1 VPALSG
7 SAHLPPGTGTRSW
20 KRATIRPVI
29 ARAWIL
35 AVVVV
40 VYGLVLWLASGKFVT
55 VVDDLGTFVAAI
67 AATLAAAH
75 RASRV
80 RGRARASWTI
90 MTASFAAAALGEGI
104 WGWYELVLRQET
116 PFPSAADVAYLT
128 FPVLALVAL
137 LLRPSTVLAG
147 QGRLRAVLDGL
158 LVAGSLFSISWV
170 TALGPTFAAGG
181 TTTLSLAL
189 SVAYPISDLVLLTTV
204 LVVMTQ
210 TPGRLGLILLAGGLG
225 LQALSDSGYT
235 YFAALGSYQTG
246 NLLDIGYLA
255 AYLLMMEAA
264 LHDAPGESRR
274 AHRGSSWRATMLPY
288 VPAALAV
295 GIAAWRLRP
304 TGADPTI
311 LVGAGLIAVLLV
323 RQLMTLVD
331 NRRLV
336 QRAMDSQE
344 QLTYQ
349 AFHDSLTSLANR
361 ALFTDRVT
369 HAVEL
374 HRRGMRPVAVLLLDL
389 DDFKSVNDSLGH
401 AAGDE
406 LLKRVAERLLAA
418 TRSSDTVARLGGDEF
433 AVLTEDDSDPLGLA
447 QRILSALDQPV
458 TLRGRLLPMQAS
470 IGIAPLRAD
479 AAPQTA
485 TDLLKQ
491 ADMAMYAAKRAGKGT
506 AMLYETD
513 MTDDADELDLR
524 ADVAAAVATQ
534 SIDVHFQPLF
544 NPTGTLLGFEALSRW
559 SRDGTNVPP
568 DRFIPAAERAG
579 VLRTLDEL
587 VLQRTL
593 ALLATGLARPNDL
606 FVTVNTSVE
615 QLTDRDLP
623 EKLARALAVH
633 GLSPH
638 QLVLE
643 VPEKR
648 LYTDPATT
656 VATLQALRRL
666 GVRLALDD
674 FGVGYSSLAR
684 LQEMPPDII
693 KVDRCFVSPLGRP
706 GTSTVLIAAMF
717 DLAHRTGAMVIAEGV
732 ERPEQLAEL
741 SRLGC
746 DAVQGFL
753 LGRPM
758 PAAEAGALSRGMATR
773 SPIAASASTTSR
785 PEA

>member
-1 VPALSG
+1 LRAVILGALTVCF
-7 SAHLPPGTGTRSW
+7 A
-20 KRATIRPVI
+20 
-29 ARAWIL
+29 
-35 AVVVV
+35 
-40 VYGLVLWLASGKFVT
+40 LVLALGSGTFVT
-55 VVDDLGTFVAAI
+55 MVDDLGTFVAAV
-67 AATLAAAH
+67 AATVAAGW
-75 RASRV
+75 RARMV
-80 RGRARASWTI
+80 HGRARTSWTL
-90 MTASFAAAALGEGI
+90 MSASFAAAALGEGI
-104 WGWYELVLRQET
+104 WAWYELVLRQET
-116 PFPSAADVAYLT
+116 PFPSVADVAYLT
-128 FPVLALVAL
+128 FPVLALTAL

-147 QGRLRAVLDGL
+147 QGRMRAVLDGL

-181 TTTLSLAL
+181 TSTLSLTL

-204 LVVMTQ
+204 LVVLTQ
-210 TPGRLGLILLAGGLG
+210 TPGRLGLILLAGGLA

-235 YFAALGSYQTG
+235 YFAAMGSYATG
-246 NLLDIGYLA
+246 NMIDVGYLA

-264 LHDAPGESRR
+264 LRDQPRASRR
-274 AHRGSSWRATMLPY
+274 EHRGSSWSATLLPY
-288 VPAALAV
+288 IPVALAV
-295 GIAAWRLRP
+295 GIACWQLRP
-304 TGADPTI
+304 SGASPT
-311 LVGAGLIAVLLV
+311 LVVGAGLVMVLLV

-336 QRAMDSQE
+336 QRVLESQE
-344 QLTYQ
+344 KLTHQ

-374 HRRGMRPVAVLLLDL
+374 HRRSLRPVAVLLLDL

-406 LLKRVAERLLAA
+406 LLVRVGERLLAT

-433 AVLTEDDSDPLGLA
+433 AVLTEDDGDPLELA
-447 QRILSALDQPV
+447 RRILSALDHPV
-458 TLRGRLLPMQAS
+458 TLLGRLLPVRAS
-470 IGIAPLRAD
+470 IGVAPLRTEAS
-479 AAPQTA
+479 PQTA

-506 AMLYETD
+506 ALLYQPD

-524 ADVAAAVATQ
+524 ADVAKAITTQ
-534 SIDVHFQPLF
+534 SIEVQFQPLF

-559 SRDGTNVPP
+559 TRNGRSVPP

-579 VLRTLDEL
+579 LLRTLDEL
-587 VLQRTL
+587 VLQQTL
-593 ALLATGLARPNDL
+593 ALLATSLAHPHDL
-606 FVTVNTSVE
+606 FVTVNVGVE
-615 QLTDRDLP
+615 QLTDPDLP
-623 EKLARALAVH
+623 EQLARLLARH
-633 GLSPH
+633 GLAPR

-648 LYTDPATT
+648 LYTDAEATS
-656 VATLQALRRL
+656 ATLQALRRL

-684 LQEMPPDII
+684 LQEMPPDIVKI
-693 KVDRCFVSPLGRP
+693 DRCFVSPLGRS
-706 GTSTVLIAAMF
+706 GSSSVLLGAMI
-717 DLAHRTGAMVIAEGV
+717 DLAHRTGAIVIAEGV

-741 SRLGC
+741 DRLGC

-753 LGRPM
+753 LGHPM
-758 PAAEAGALSRGMATR
+758 SAIDAAALSRGR
-773 SPIAASASTTSR
+773 SERAETLLPTQG
-785 PEA
+785 